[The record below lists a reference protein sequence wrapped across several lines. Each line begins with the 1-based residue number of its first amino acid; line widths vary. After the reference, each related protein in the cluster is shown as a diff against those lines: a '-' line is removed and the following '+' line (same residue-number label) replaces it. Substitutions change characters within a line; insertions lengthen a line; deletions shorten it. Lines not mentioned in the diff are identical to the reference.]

1 MYNTQDYVFFF
12 YLILHNQNNLNNHP
26 GKQKSVLTG
35 TTLSRDLEEQ
45 KQHDR
50 LKEGTSSLTKLRF
63 MIIDM
68 NIYF

>member
-1 MYNTQDYVFFF
+1 MKRLELALQGPVSNRDRCTICKIMFY
-12 YLILHNQNNLNNHP
+12 YLILHNSNYHNNYP

-50 LKEGTSSLTKLRF
+50 LKAG
-63 MIIDM
+63 
-68 NIYF
+68 N